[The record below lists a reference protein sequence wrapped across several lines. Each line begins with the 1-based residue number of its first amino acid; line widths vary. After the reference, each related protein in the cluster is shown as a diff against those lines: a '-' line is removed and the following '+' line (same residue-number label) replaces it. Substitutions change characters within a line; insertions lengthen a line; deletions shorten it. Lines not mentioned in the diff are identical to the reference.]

1 MNINKV
7 ILIGTMAVATS
18 AMALD
23 CEVTGVTARQRYPWN
38 GLVDITVT
46 LSGAESD
53 VATADFSFTATN
65 KATKTEI
72 PIASLTRNG
81 ELSGSGTSWTQ
92 KFIWNAPND
101 VADDMVADIELAVE
115 AKVLGGVQLWE
126 NGPYWAECNVGATK
140 PEEYGYYFWWGG
152 TVGYTR
158 NANNDGWVS
167 VKDGTAFSFSFSN
180 CPTYGKQPWDLEPAG
195 YIDST
200 GNLAAAHDAAMV
212 HLGTPWRMPT
222 YEEFGAL
229 SSNCTKT
236 WTTRNGV
243 NGMLVTGKGAYVS
256 KSIFLPAATGGYS
269 SSFIYSGD
277 NLYGTYWSSTH
288 RAEHSFSPD
297 EAPFLFF
304 SYTGSFGTTM
314 TDRYI
319 GQPVRPVRGFA
330 Q

>member
-23 CEVTGVTARQRYPWN
+23 CEVTGVTAQQRYPWN

-46 LSGAESD
+46 LSVAESD

-81 ELSGSGTSWTQ
+81 EPSGSGTSWTQ

-101 VADDMVADIELAVE
+101 VADDTIADIELSVE
-115 AKVLGGVQLWE
+115 AKTDIVGVQLWE

-140 PEEYGYYFWWGG
+140 PEEYGYHFWWGD
-152 TVGYTR
+152 TVGYKR

-167 VKDGTAFSFSFSN
+167 VKDGTSFSFSSGN
-180 CPTYGKQPWDLEPAG
+180 CPTNDKDNSALLSAG
-195 YIDST
+195 YIDSS
-200 GNLAAAHDAAMV
+200 GNLVAAHDAATA
-212 HLGTPWRMPT
+212 HLGAPWRMPT
-222 YEEFGAL
+222 EAEFQAL
-229 SSNCTKT
+229 SSNCTTT

-243 NGMLVTGKGAYVS
+243 SGRLVTGKGAYAS
-256 KSIFLPAATGGYS
+256 KSIFLPAAGDDSGVYGPGSYGY
-269 SSFIYSGD
+269 
-277 NLYGTYWSSTH
+277 YWSST
-288 RAEHSFSPD
+288 ANSDKWYSVLVVVFTSGK
-297 EAPFLFF
+297 FNLGF
-304 SYTGSFGTTM
+304 
-314 TDRYI
+314 TDRYE
-319 GQPVRPVRGFA
+319 GLSVRPVRGFA